1 MKSAVATV
9 FIALMA
15 LVSVDLELAVAQ
27 SSSSAVTRLSL
38 AGPAKR
44 YCSGIWVSNR
54 NRGEAL
60 YNSVLLDDAL
70 VEDYE
75 DGDLAFRVDNR
86 RQIVT
91 ATRDGVSASARYF
104 GDQGCV
110 ILRPETDKPIFTPRE
125 VTSLLAD
132 ADSTEWPMGDVL
144 LDSP

>member
-54 NRGEAL
+54 NRREAL
-60 YNSVLLDDAL
+60 YNSVLLEDAL

-75 DGDLAFRVDNR
+75 DGYLAFRVDNR

-91 ATRDGVSASARYF
+91 ATRDGVSA
-104 GDQGCV
+104 
-110 ILRPETDKPIFTPRE
+110 L
-125 VTSLLAD
+125 SLIHI
-132 ADSTEWPMGDVL
+132 
-144 LDSP
+144 

>member
-15 LVSVDLELAVAQ
+15 LVSVDLDLAVAQ

-54 NRGEAL
+54 NRREAL

-75 DGDLAFRVDNR
+75 TWPFVSTIGDRLSL
-86 RQIVT
+86 QLVT
-91 ATRDGVSASARYF
+91 ASQRAPVTSVTRDV
-104 GDQGCV
+104 
-110 ILRPETDKPIFTPRE
+110 
-125 VTSLLAD
+125 
-132 ADSTEWPMGDVL
+132 
-144 LDSP
+144 